1 MVYQVSRARLKC
13 VIILKC
19 SVLKLSLACVGYF
32 VLTLR
37 TCRQDEAVRNHFP
50 FIICILAAT
59 VLYSTIVAGVRAQ
72 TAETLPQVKKVYVT
86 SLGGKQGAAE
96 LRDKLI
102 LRLKKYPGIE
112 VVGSSSGADAI
123 LTGTGET
130 WLTGY
135 INTSPKPSP
144 YSRQPIYDGYLSVE
158 LHGKGGAV
166 LWSFVAK
173 PSKFQWNDVPQD
185 LVNRTAK
192 NLLVAVHQVS
202 GSPR

>member
-1 MVYQVSRARLKC
+1 MRSP
-13 VIILKC
+13 
-19 SVLKLSLACVGYF
+19 
-32 VLTLR
+32 
-37 TCRQDEAVRNHFP
+37 FP

-59 VLYSTIVAGVRAQ
+59 EVLYSTALGGVRAQ

-102 LRLKKYPGIE
+102 LRLKKCPGIE
-112 VVGSSSGADAI
+112 VVGSSSEADAI

-130 WLTGY
+130 WLSGY
-135 INTSPKPSP
+135 ISTSPKPSS
-144 YSRQPIYDGYLSVE
+144 YGRQPVYDGYLSVE
-158 LHGKGGAV
+158 LHGKAGAV
-166 LWSFVAK
+166 LWSYAAK
-173 PSKFQWNDVPQD
+173 PGKFQWNGVPQD

-192 NLLVAVHQVS
+192 NLLVTVHQVS

>member
-1 MVYQVSRARLKC
+1 VR
-13 VIILKC
+13 ILN
-19 SVLKLSLACVGYF
+19 LACVRNF

-37 TCRQDEAVRNHFP
+37 TCRPDEVVRSPSP

-59 VLYSTIVAGVRAQ
+59 VLYSTTVGGVRAQ
-72 TAETLPQVKKVYVT
+72 TAETLSQVKKVYVA

-102 LRLKKYPGIE
+102 LRLKKCPGIE
-112 VVGSSSGADAI
+112 VVGSSSGAEAI
-123 LTGTGET
+123 LTGTGEI
-130 WLTGY
+130 WQTGY
-135 INTSPKPSP
+135 INTSPKPSS

-158 LHGKGGAV
+158 LHGKSGTV
-166 LWSFVAK
+166 LWSYLAK
-173 PSKFQWNDVPQD
+173 PGKFQWNDVPQD

-192 NLLVAVHQVS
+192 NLLSAVHQVS